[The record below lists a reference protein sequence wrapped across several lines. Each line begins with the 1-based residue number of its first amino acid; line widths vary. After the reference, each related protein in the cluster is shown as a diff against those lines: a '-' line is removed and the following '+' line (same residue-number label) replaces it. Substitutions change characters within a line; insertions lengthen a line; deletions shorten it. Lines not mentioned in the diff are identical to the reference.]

1 MANLERLYTVRWAGY
16 SGPQPRRRTREL
28 GGQQRVEDLPQR
40 WRANGARDVVREVG
54 AQTFEWQLEVNER
67 RSQLHGGVAAP
78 PRVAD
83 LST

>member
-1 MANLERLYTVRWAGY
+1 MVTATSFAARPISDRDLSVAAE
-16 SGPQPRRRTREL
+16 
-28 GGQQRVEDLPQR
+28 QRVEDLPQR